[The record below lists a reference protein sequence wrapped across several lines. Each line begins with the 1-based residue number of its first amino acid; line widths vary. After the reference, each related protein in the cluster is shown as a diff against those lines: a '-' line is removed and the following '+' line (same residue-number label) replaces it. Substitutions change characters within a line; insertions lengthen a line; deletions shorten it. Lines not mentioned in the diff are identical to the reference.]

1 MTILVPSSLQNLPA
15 SLAIEGAVSIVIE
28 EGIPIFRAS
37 QSIQHRIETLLQKQA
52 EETLTPEE
60 IAEFDRYEEIDDY
73 LGFVNRT
80 IRNLYFEDVNPIR
93 PVPSLRGFLKEMDT
107 TLDRDADRR

>member
-1 MTILVPSSLQNLPA
+1 MTILVPPSLQSLPT
-15 SLAIEGAVSIVIE
+15 SLSIEGAVSIVIE

-37 QSIQHRIETLLQKQA
+37 QTIQNRIEELLRKQTD
-52 EETLTPEE
+52 EILSPEE

-80 IRNLYFEDVNPIR
+80 IRNLYLAS
-93 PVPSLRGFLKEMDT
+93 PSAKSD
-107 TLDRDADRR
+107 

>member
-1 MTILVPSSLQNLPA
+1 MTILVPPSLQSFPA
-15 SLAIEGAVSIVIE
+15 SLSIEGAVSIVIE

-37 QSIQHRIETLLQKQA
+37 QTIQNRIETLLQKQA

-60 IAEFDRYEEIDDY
+60 ITEFDRYEEIDDY

-80 IRNLYFEDVNPIR
+80 IRNLYLASSSAKSE
-93 PVPSLRGFLKEMDT
+93 
-107 TLDRDADRR
+107 

>member
-15 SLAIEGAVSIVIE
+15 SPAIEGAVSIVIE

-37 QSIQHRIETLLQKQA
+37 QAIQHRIETLLQKQA

-60 IAEFDRYEEIDDY
+60 IAEFDRYEEIDDD
-73 LGFVNRT
+73 LGSVNRT
-80 IRNLYFEDVNPIR
+80 IRNLYLEDVNPIR

-107 TLDRDADRR
+107 TLRDADRR